1 MRWGTPI
8 VSAAE
13 MRALDRATIEEDGV
27 PSLIL
32 MERAGQGVFRH
43 LCEWFSP
50 IQGRRVAIIVG
61 KGNNGGDG
69 LVVARYLHEAGASV
83 HLWLATDPSEF
94 TGDAAVQWHI
104 VRAYDIP
111 ALPIPPN
118 PDPALFR
125 EEEVLVDA
133 LLGTGLQGEVREPY
147 RTLIEVMNQSERPI
161 VAVDIPSGLDADT
174 GRELG
179 IAIRATY
186 TVTMALPKLGFFQ
199 NAGPRC
205 VGKWVAVPIGIVPRR
220 MADLQSAARLLNA
233 RDIGAML
240 PAWSPDAHKGHRG
253 HVLVVGGSPGM
264 VGAPALAGISALR
277 VGAGLATVATP
288 ARIQPQVASFY
299 PELMTIPLPDGD
311 TGALTRDGVR
321 YLSERWARY
330 DVLALGPGLGQLA
343 PTESAI
349 GELLSLWS
357 QRERPLVIDADGL
370 NWMARLGGE
379 VPLPPWTVLTPHPG
393 EAARL
398 LQIATHQVQEDRLN
412 VAALLHERYGA
423 TIVLKG
429 AYSVITDGSDTWIV
443 PFAEPSLATGG
454 SGDVLTGAIAGLLA
468 QGLAPREAALAGA
481 YLHAAAGA
489 TLACEGHAPYTADE
503 LSRALINALRSRA
516 VSLQRIRLGRNQ
528 DADCE

>member
-1 MRWGTPI
+1 MRWGTPV

-13 MRALDRATIEEDGV
+13 MRELDRATIEEDGV

-50 IQGRRVAIIVG
+50 IQGRRIAIVVG

-69 LVVARYLHEAGASV
+69 MVVARYLHEAGAQV
-83 HLWLATDPSEF
+83 HLWLAVDPNEF
-94 TGDAAVQWHI
+94 TGDPAVQWQI
-104 VRAYDIP
+104 VRAYGIP
-111 ALPIPPN
+111 ALSIPPN
-118 PDPALFR
+118 PNPALFR

-147 RTLIEVMNQSERPI
+147 RSLIEAMNNSGRPI

-179 IAIRATY
+179 VAVRATY
-186 TVTMALPKLGFFQ
+186 TVTMALPKLGFFL
-199 NAGPRC
+199 NAGPLC
-205 VGKWVAVPIGIVPRR
+205 VGKWVAVPIGLTPRR
-220 MADLQSAARLLNA
+220 LMAFQGTARLLTA

-240 PAWSPDAHKGHRG
+240 PVWLPDTHKGQRG
-253 HVLVVGGSPGM
+253 HVLVVGGSVGM
-264 VGAPALAGISALR
+264 VGAPALAAISALR

-288 ARIQPQVASFY
+288 ARIQPQVACFY
-299 PELMTIPLPDGD
+299 PAVMTLPLPDGE

-330 DVLALGPGLGQLA
+330 DVLALGPGLGQLE
-343 PTESAI
+343 PTGSALL
-349 GELLSLWS
+349 ELLERWS
-357 QRERPLVIDADGL
+357 HLERPLVIDADGL
-370 NWMARLGGE
+370 NWLARLGGE
-379 VPLPPWTVLTPHPG
+379 NLLPPHTVLTPHPG

-398 LQIATHQVQEDRLN
+398 LQLETHQVQQDRLN
-412 VAALLHERYGA
+412 AAVLLQERYHA

-429 AYSVITDGSDTWIV
+429 AYSLVADGAGVWIV

-454 SGDVLTGAIAGLLA
+454 SGDVLTGAIAGLMA
-468 QGLAPREAALAGA
+468 QGLDPLKASLAGA

-489 TLACEGHAPYTADE
+489 TLACEGHALYTADD
-503 LSRALINALRSRA
+503 LSRALASAVARA
-516 VSLQRIRLGRNQ
+516 S
-528 DADCE
+528 CS

>member
-1 MRWGTPI
+1 
-8 VSAAE
+8 

-27 PSLIL
+27 PSLVL
-32 MERAGQGVFRH
+32 MERAGYGVLRH
-43 LCEWFSP
+43 LCEWFAP
-50 IQGRRVAIIVG
+50 IERRRIAVLVG

-69 LVVARYLHEAGASV
+69 MVVARYLHEAGAQV
-83 HLWLATDPSEF
+83 HLWLAEDPSQF
-94 TGDAAVQWHI
+94 KGDAAVQWQI
-104 VRAYDIP
+104 IRTYGIP
-111 ALPIPPN
+111 ALPIPQP

-147 RTLIEVMNQSERPI
+147 RPIIEAMNRSGRPI

-179 IAIRATY
+179 AAVRARF

-205 VGKWVAVPIGIVPRR
+205 VGRWVAVPIGVAPQR
-220 MADLQSAARLLNA
+220 LQSLHGTARLISA
-233 RDIGAML
+233 QDVSTML
-240 PAWSPDAHKGHRG
+240 PVWSPDAHKGHRG

-264 VGAPALAGISALR
+264 VGAPALAGISALH

-288 ARIQPQVASFY
+288 ASIQPQVASFY
-299 PELMTIPLPDGD
+299 PALMSLPLPDGN

-321 YLSERWARY
+321 FLSERWARF
-330 DVLALGPGLGQLA
+330 DLLALGPGLGQLD
-343 PTESAI
+343 PTGNAVV
-349 GELLSLWS
+349 ELLERWS
-357 QRERPLVIDADGL
+357 QQEKPLVIDADGL
-370 NWMARLGGE
+370 NWLARLGNQ
-379 VPLPPWTVLTPHPG
+379 VALPPNTVLTPHPG

-398 LQIATHQVQEDRLN
+398 LQIETHQIQVDRPN
-412 VAALLHERYGA
+412 AAAVLQERYGA

-429 AYSVITDGSDTWIV
+429 AYTLIAHDSQLYLL

-468 QGLAPREAALAGA
+468 QGLPPLETSIAGA
-481 YLHAAAGA
+481 YLHGWAGA
-489 TLACEGHAPYTADE
+489 TLESEGHAPYTADE
-503 LSRALINALRSRA
+503 LSRALAQARCQLTNR
-516 VSLQRIRLGRNQ
+516 G
-528 DADCE
+528 